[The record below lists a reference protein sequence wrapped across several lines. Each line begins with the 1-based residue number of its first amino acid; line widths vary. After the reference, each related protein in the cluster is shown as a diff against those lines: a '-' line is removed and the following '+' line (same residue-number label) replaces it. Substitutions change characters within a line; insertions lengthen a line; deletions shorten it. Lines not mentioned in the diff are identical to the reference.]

1 MMMNDRRGKS
11 TGQARHRGLQLIWG
25 AQLSSLALLFL
36 ITQVVEVTAAREGDG
51 RTLLFAL
58 GLTAVVAFGLS
69 FPVKAKLLAQS
80 AVQRRP
86 DLATTAYVL
95 AFALCES
102 AALFGLVAHFVTGAR
117 ESLYFFAPAA
127 LGLLLH
133 FPRRHH
139 FDDPPTAGAGFTD
152 AA

>member
-1 MMMNDRRGKS
+1 MNGTPAKPP
-11 TGQARHRGLQLIWG
+11 GQARHRGLLLIWG
-25 AQLSSLALLFL
+25 GQLMSLVLFL
-36 ITQVVEVTAAREGDG
+36 LIAQFIEVRPQEGDDNSV
-51 RTLLFAL
+51 LLLVL
-58 GLTAVVAFGLS
+58 GLTGLTAFGLS
-69 FPVKAKLLAQS
+69 FVVRAKLLAQS

-102 AALFGLVAHFVTGAR
+102 FAIFGLIAHFTTGAR
-117 ESLYFFAPAA
+117 EALYFFAPAA

-133 FPRRHH
+133 FPRRAH
-139 FDDPPTAGAGFTD
+139 FADPPPPGAGFTD